1 MRFGIDFGTTRTV
14 IAAVD
19 RGNYPVLGCED
30 AHGDYHD
37 YIPSVVA
44 IDEANGGKLVAGW
57 EAAALEGADFARSFK
72 RLLGAE
78 DVTASTPVRIGLES
92 RPLSEVLLAIAQEAA
107 RTIRQYQN
115 DLGET
120 GGIMAMLGVPAN
132 ASSAQRLLTIDAF
145 TRAGIGVLGLVNE
158 PSAAAFEYTHR
169 HGRTLNSRR
178 QSILVY
184 DLGGGTFDVSLV
196 TIEAAEHRVTNSR
209 GVSRLGG
216 DDFDAVLLDL
226 ALEKIGSADVA
237 LGDRVQRRLLDEARS
252 AKERLRPQTR
262 RMILELGGQDAIVS
276 TEEFYGRAEPLVEQT
291 MEVLAEVIG
300 HEESLT
306 DTDIAGIYL
315 VGGGSQLP
323 LVPRVVRER
332 YSRRVH
338 RSPMPGAST
347 AVGLA
352 IAADPGTDMNLHD
365 KRARGIGVF
374 RERDS
379 GNAVAF
385 DPLVTVDSEPDDD
398 GVIRIQR
405 RYRAAHNVGI
415 FRFVEFTAID
425 GEGHPGDVSLLS
437 EIAVPFERGLPAGRD
452 LSRVPVERRDHGPEV
467 IEKIR
472 VSSDGIASI
481 TIEVPEIGLTV
492 AR

>member
-19 RGNYPVLGCED
+19 RGNYPVVGAED
-30 AHGDYHD
+30 VDGDYHD

-44 IDEANGGKLVAGW
+44 IDRANGGKLVAGW
-57 EAAALEGADFARSFK
+57 EALALDGQDFARSFK
-72 RLLGAE
+72 RMLGDE
-78 DVTASTPVRIGLES
+78 NVTAATPVRIGEET
-92 RPLSEVLLAIAQEAA
+92 RPLGEVLLAIARDTAA
-107 RTIRQYQN
+107 KIRGYQN
-115 DLGET
+115 HLGDT
-120 GGIMAMLGVPAN
+120 GSIMAMLGVPAN
-132 ASSAQRLLTIDAF
+132 ASSSQRLLTIDAF

-196 TIEAAEHRVTNSR
+196 TIDDAVHKVITSR

-216 DDFDAVLLDL
+216 DDFDAVLLDI
-226 ALEKIGSADVA
+226 ALEKVGAEQDVF
-237 LGDRVQRRLLDEARS
+237 GDRVRRRLLDEARS
-252 AKERLRPQTR
+252 AKERLRPQTK
-262 RMILELGGQDAIVS
+262 RMILEVAQQDAIVS
-276 TEEFYGRAEPLVEQT
+276 VDEYYERATPLVEQT
-291 MEVLAEVIG
+291 MNLLTEVIG
-300 HEESLT
+300 HENSLT

-332 YSRRVH
+332 YAHRVH

-352 IAADPGTDMNLHD
+352 IAADPSTDMNLRD
-365 KRARGIGVF
+365 RRGRGIGVF
-374 RERDS
+374 RERDGGS
-379 GNAVAF
+379 AVAF
-385 DPLVTVDSEPDDD
+385 DPLVTIDTEADGD
-398 GVIRIQR
+398 GVIRVHR
-405 RYRAAHNVGI
+405 RYRAAHNVGV
-415 FRFVEFTAID
+415 FRFVEFTSID
-425 GEGHPGDVSLLS
+425 EHGNPGDVSLLG
-437 EIAVPFERGLPAGRD
+437 EIAVPFERGLPGGRS
-452 LSRVPVERRDHGPEV
+452 LAHVPVERREHGPEV

-481 TIEVPEIGLTV
+481 TIDVPEIGFRV

>member
-19 RGNYPVLGCED
+19 RGNYPVVGSED
-30 AHGDYHD
+30 AEGDYHD
-37 YIPSVVA
+37 YIPSIVA
-44 IDEANGGKLVAGW
+44 VDKANGGQLVAGW
-57 EAAALEGADFARSFK
+57 EAVALDGTDFARSFK
-72 RLLGAE
+72 RLLSDE
-78 DVTASTPVRIGLES
+78 NVTPSTPVRIGSES
-92 RPLSEVLLAIAQEAA
+92 RPLGEVLLAIAEESA
-107 RTIRQYQN
+107 RTIRRYQN
-115 DLGET
+115 SVGET
-120 GGIMAMLGVPAN
+120 GSIMAMLGVPAN
-132 ASSAQRLLTIDAF
+132 ASSAQRLLTMDAF

-196 TIEAAEHRVTNSR
+196 TIEDAEHRVTNSR
-209 GVSRLGG
+209 GISRLGG

-226 ALEKIGSADVA
+226 ALGKIDASDVVF
-237 LGDRVQRRLLDEARS
+237 GDRVRRRVLDEARS

-262 RMILELGGQDAIVS
+262 RMILELGGRDAIVDAN
-276 TEEFYGRAEPLVEQT
+276 EFYEHATPLVEQT

-332 YSRRVH
+332 YARRVH

-352 IAADPGTDMNLHD
+352 IAADPGTDLNLHD

-385 DPLVTVDSEPDDD
+385 DPLVTVDSEPGED
-398 GVIRIQR
+398 GVIRVER
-405 RYRAAHNVGI
+405 RYRAAHNIGV
-415 FRFVEFTAID
+415 FRFVEFTTLD
-425 GEGHPGDVSLLS
+425 GHGNPGDVSLLG
-437 EIAVPFERGLPAGRD
+437 EIAVPFERGLPGGRD
-452 LSRVPVERRDHGPEV
+452 LTKVPVERRNHGPEV
-467 IEKIR
+467 VERYR
-472 VSSDGIASI
+472 VNQDGIASI
-481 TIEVPEIGLTV
+481 SIEVPEIGLTV